1 MSFFITEKGI
11 EERLARQ
18 TRRLPMPEG
27 GEQDFS
33 GFALMW
39 KALDFLVVCGAWDRA
54 ELVAIAQERLA
65 DPSIDIRERLPQRHG
80 ADRPVSLLELRM
92 LEEHR
97 IDPVQL
103 PGTPGSHSL
112 EDHLHDVVAS
122 LYAELQESLGPASA
136 PE

>member
-80 ADRPVSLLELRM
+80 ADRRGAVRSSARGPPRPMNFSSRS
-92 LEEHR
+92 
-97 IDPVQL
+97 VQL
-103 PGTPGSHSL
+103 I
-112 EDHLHDVVAS
+112 VA
-122 LYAELQESLGPASA
+122 
-136 PE
+136 